1 MPSPDGW
8 TEGDG
13 DLPFLPKQD
22 GFDGIRRFFDDL
34 LGPNGYRDEN
44 GTTWK
49 VPMFWHD
56 GSDAWTTPQPP
67 LRFLCTACDGDGR
80 IASLDASERVWVTSC
95 PACDGSGSMTIV
107 PERKGTR

>member
-8 TEGDG
+8 TEGEG

-22 GFDGIRRFFDDL
+22 GFDGVRRFFDDL
-34 LGPNGYRDEN
+34 LRPLEE
-44 GTTWK
+44 
-49 VPMFWHD
+49 
-56 GSDAWTTPQPP
+56 SDHQHRQAWGGNIEWTTPP

-80 IASLDASERVWVTSC
+80 IAHRDEAENLWNMSC
-95 PACDGSGSMTIV
+95 PVCDGTGSMTVV

>member
-1 MPSPDGW
+1 MNADGW

-22 GFDGIRRFFDDL
+22 GFDGVRAFFDDL
-34 LGPNGYRDEN
+34 LR
-44 GTTWK
+44 
-49 VPMFWHD
+49 VP
-56 GSDAWTTPQPP
+56 PPP

-80 IASLDASERVWVTSC
+80 ISHLDNTENRWNMSC
-95 PACDGSGSMTIV
+95 PICEGTGSMTIV

>member
-1 MPSPDGW
+1 MNADGW

-22 GFDGIRRFFDDL
+22 GFDGIRRFFEDL
-34 LGPNGYRDEN
+34 YGAASAEEPSGLFFHTPG
-44 GTTWK
+44 
-49 VPMFWHD
+49 VPP
-56 GSDAWTTPQPP
+56 A

-80 IASLDASERVWVTSC
+80 ITHLDEAEHLWNMSC
-95 PACDGSGSMTIV
+95 PVCDGTGSMTVV